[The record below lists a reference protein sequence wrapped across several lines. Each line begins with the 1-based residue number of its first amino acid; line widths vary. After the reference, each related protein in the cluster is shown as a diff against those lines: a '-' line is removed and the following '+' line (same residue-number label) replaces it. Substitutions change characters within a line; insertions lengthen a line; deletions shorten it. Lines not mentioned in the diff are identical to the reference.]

1 MSKHLIPPQQ
11 PDKPPSVRRNKF
23 DAKDHDL
30 RRTKVVVNLDQQS
43 KDSLVVT
50 LSIPLDASFPV
61 EAATIRHFGTDIL
74 DIKYEVKMDFDV
86 RRQEFDKQVRTI
98 YGDERNEVLGK
109 EELKP
114 VTLRRLKEILAPL
127 ASLGAN
133 IFYNLFLNQKNGLL
147 RPNVRH
153 AEVVWAAITSVFSR
167 PHLISIKQQQPPG
180 VSSAPLFPWAFLY
193 DDIGFKE
200 SDLSTLNPTRFWG
213 FRHQIQEELD
223 CTATRLSLPAKPSIL
238 TSICTDADWQQCHLH
253 PAHSLSADK
262 CNITEAPTVDE
273 LGTALKNFTHDCF
286 YFFGH
291 AHHPEPPVQT
301 QSRLELRGEH
311 LTVDELSRNYRPAP
325 RFSKEPVLAFLN
337 GCRTSPL
344 NVWNKESVAGFLC
357 EEGGQSVCCVSTV
370 ASVPGS
376 VAAMFGFHF
385 WKLFLD
391 RKLPLGDALLK
402 TRRVMLRKWNNP
414 LGLLYTVF
422 GNVDTCIER

>member
-1 MSKHLIPPQQ
+1 MSRNLISPQQ
-11 PDKPPSVRRNKF
+11 PDKPPPVRRNKF
-23 DAKDHDL
+23 NAKDYDL
-30 RRTKVVVNLDQQS
+30 RRTKVAVNLNQQS
-43 KDSLVVT
+43 EATLVVT
-50 LSIPLDASFPV
+50 LSLTLNDAFPA
-61 EAATIRHFGTDIL
+61 EADAIRIFGADIL
-74 DIKYEVKMDFDV
+74 DIKYAVEMNFDA
-86 RRQEFDKQVRTI
+86 RRQEFDTQVRAI
-98 YGDERNEVLGK
+98 YGDERNGVLGK
-109 EELKP
+109 EELE
-114 VTLRRLKEILAPL
+114 VVALRRLKELLGPL

-133 IFYNLFLNQKNGLL
+133 IFYNLFLNERSKLL
-147 RPNVRH
+147 RPSARH
-153 AEVVWAAITSVFSR
+153 AETVWAAVASVFSH
-167 PHLISIKQQQPPG
+167 PQLISIKQELLPG
-180 VSSAPLFPWAFLY
+180 VKKAPIFPWAFLY

-223 CTATRLSLPAKPSIL
+223 CTATLLSLPAKPSIL
-238 TSICTDADWQQCHLH
+238 TSICTDADSLQCHQQ

-262 CNITEAPTVDE
+262 RNITEAPTVDE
-273 LGTALKNFTHDCF
+273 LGAALKDFPHDCF

-291 AHHPEPPVQT
+291 AYHPEPPVQT

-311 LTVDELSRNYRPAP
+311 LTVDGLSRNYRPAP

-344 NVWNKESVAGFLC
+344 NVWDKESVAGFLC
-357 EEGGQSVCCVSTV
+357 EEGEQSVCCISTV

-402 TRRVMLRKWNNP
+402 TRKVMLRKWNNP

-422 GNVDTCIER
+422 GNVDTCVER